1 MNRTARLTLGAALLG
16 AVALGVA
23 SAQPAP
29 PLPAPVAGEER
40 SLTLEGFGRVAY
52 FADPRGSGRPLILT
66 VSVNAA
72 ASGYEMRPLW
82 DAYAGQRPMYLL
94 EWPGFGHSAR
104 PDVPYTPE
112 LMTRALTALVAQLG
126 QEADV
131 VALSL
136 GSEFAARAALQEPR
150 IRSLALISPSG
161 LGTPRGASQQGAGRP
176 SSGWLRTLG
185 EPLYALIRTRPSI
198 GYFLGRSFRGP
209 VPRDLTNYGVATSR
223 QPGARFAPLAFIG
236 GTLFTPDAYGEL
248 YSRLR
253 QPVLVLYDRD
263 GFVSFERLPDFATR
277 PGVSAVRIPETDGL
291 PHFEKLPEVRAAL
304 DTFWQGLER

>member
-1 MNRTARLTLGAALLG
+1 MNRTAKLLLGAALLG
-16 AVALGVA
+16 AVALGA
-23 SAQPAP
+23 AGAQPAP
-29 PLPAPVAGEER
+29 PLPAPVGGEER
-40 SLTLEGFGRVAY
+40 SLTLEGFGKVAY

-82 DAYAGQRPMYLL
+82 DAYAGQRPVYLL

-161 LGTPRGASQQGAGRP
+161 LGTPRGGSQQGEDARGNQRNRSHNLSPWCCPMFKGLGAVGASGTAAARDCAASTLRFLCPYVNEP
-176 SSGWLRTLG
+176 S
-185 EPLYALIRTRPSI
+185 
-198 GYFLGRSFRGP
+198 P
-209 VPRDLTNYGVATSR
+209 VEGGKDR
-223 QPGARFAPLAFIG
+223 QVVR
-236 GTLFTPDAYGEL
+236 
-248 YSRLR
+248 
-253 QPVLVLYDRD
+253 
-263 GFVSFERLPDFATR
+263 RLP
-277 PGVSAVRIPETDGL
+277 RI
-291 PHFEKLPEVRAAL
+291 
-304 DTFWQGLER
+304 